1 MEDLGTLTL
10 RYAANE
16 PNLANTHEGASAQA
30 GLPLTFQSRNRAI
43 VFAKPHGNRERFL
56 DAFDKGAKD
65 TISQLA
71 TVIGLWNFAEKKDW
85 EVYVGE
91 QKSPPFPHR
100 STANQRI
107 LIRDGAEYLA
117 ILPIAPTDLGRA
129 RRSRPV
135 TAAAARRRPA
145 TR

>member
-1 MEDLGTLTL
+1 VRAPQKAVRMEDLGTLTL

-71 TVIGLWNFAEKKDW
+71 TVIGLWDFA
-85 EVYVGE
+85 GE
-91 QKSPPFPHR
+91 DDSQGYR
-100 STANQRI
+100 SAQRN
-107 LIRDGAEYLA
+107 
-117 ILPIAPTDLGRA
+117 
-129 RRSRPV
+129 
-135 TAAAARRRPA
+135 
-145 TR
+145 